1 MKHGAHWRIFQN
13 AKLHSTAPS
22 PRPVHLAVSNW
33 SDHIGQVHHGAL
45 SLAAHVLPIIGPPL
59 HDHEELETTPKDERE
74 NHFWQV
80 RANALS
86 VDVPVC
92 FPGEPPKMI
101 DDHGPTPKRYKTET
115 PLNTAYIQ
123 TPASCRSISSMCLM
137 RITGTKP
144 HGTWRFNPP

>member
-33 SDHIGQVHHGAL
+33 WDHLWQVHHGAL

-92 FPGEPPKMI
+92 YPGEPPKMI
-101 DDHGPTPKRYKTET
+101 DDHGPTPKRYEKDT
-115 PLNTAYIQ
+115 PLNAVDSQ
-123 TPASCRSISSMCLM
+123 DRVAQ
-137 RITGTKP
+137 
-144 HGTWRFNPP
+144 FV